1 MPSFIQRL
9 TRRKHVSFEATE
21 LPRVLTTFD
30 LTLLGIGS
38 TVGVGFYVLAG
49 QVAKSVAGPAVI
61 ISFLIAAIA
70 SIFAGLCYAEFGAR
84 VPKAGSAYV
93 YSYVCVGEFVAF
105 IIGWNLV
112 LEYIIGT
119 ASVARGYSG
128 YVDGLANNSIS
139 EALGETMPINVSFLS
154 KYPDFLSFCLILV
167 LSVLLSLGV
176 KESSILNSI
185 CTAVTLM
192 IVTYTIIALATQ
204 ANVDNWA
211 LTPETLNE
219 TCPEDNNRGL
229 GWGKGGFA
237 PYGFAGIMQGA
248 ATCFFGFVGFDCI
261 ATTGEEAI
269 KPERSIPLAI
279 GLSLF
284 FVFLAYFGMSFTI
297 TLAIPYCQQD
307 SDAPLVAIFNELG
320 WETSKWIISI
330 GALTGFSA
338 SLFGILLPLPRVIY
352 AMADDGILFR
362 SLAKINKRFRTPAV
376 ATIVSGVFAGLM
388 AMFFNLD
395 ALVDMMSIGT
405 LLAYTIVAL
414 SVMLL
419 RYSNVEMRNWESEYT
434 LLKTSYGDD
443 DESEPRGLLESE
455 EPFHMTNHSYEY
467 TAKDYCHQLFNI
479 KCVSEPTDLSAS
491 LVNYATLV
499 FCVLSA
505 ILSMLLVILQKNISD
520 GESGAITIVT
530 LLFIITF
537 INIVVISRQPQ
548 SRKPLAFKVPLVP
561 WIPAIS
567 AIINLYLMFNLSSG
581 TWIRF
586 AIWMAI
592 GIFQY
597 FGYSIRNS
605 SEEYQMQ
612 GEPPPSLNLRRMDLK
627 NIGTIFDSES
637 EDELFVQNTPDKN
650 YTASPFNL

>member
-9 TRRKHVSFEATE
+9 TRRKHVSFETTE

-49 QVAKSVAGPAVI
+49 QVARSVAGPAVI

-139 EALGETMPINVSFLS
+139 GALEEAMPINVSFLS
-154 KYPDFLSFCLILV
+154 KYPDFLSFGLIFV

-176 KESSILNSI
+176 KESSILNSL
-185 CTAVTLM
+185 CTVVTLI

-204 ANVDNWA
+204 ANGENWA
-211 LTPETLNE
+211 LTPEALNE
-219 TCPEDNNRGL
+219 TCSEDNNRGR

-269 KPERSIPLAI
+269 RPERSIPLSI

-284 FVFLAYFGMSFTI
+284 FVFLAYFGMSSTI
-297 TLAIPYCQQD
+297 TLALPYCKQD
-307 SDAPLVAIFNELG
+307 ANAPLVAIFNDLG

-330 GALTGFSA
+330 GALFGFSA

-362 SLAKINKRFRTPAV
+362 SLAKISKRFKTPAV
-376 ATIVSGVFAGLM
+376 ATIASGVFAALM

-395 ALVDMMSIGT
+395 TLVDMMSIGT

-419 RYSNVEMRNWESEYT
+419 RYSNVEMRDWKSQYT
-434 LLKTSYGDD
+434 LLESSYADD
-443 DESEPRGLLESE
+443 DDSEPRGLLDSGEA
-455 EPFHMTNHSYEY
+455 FIVCNHSSVY

-491 LVNYATLV
+491 LVSYATLV
-499 FCVLSA
+499 FCVLSG
-505 ILSMLLVILQKNISD
+505 ILSMLLVILQKSLSD
-520 GESGAITIVT
+520 GESGAIASVT
-530 LLFIITF
+530 VMGVLTF
-537 INIVVISRQPQ
+537 VNVVVIARQPQ
-548 SRKPLAFKVPLVP
+548 SKKQLAFKVPLVP
-561 WIPAIS
+561 WIPAVS
-567 AIINLYLMFNLSSG
+567 SIINLYLMFNLSSG

-586 AIWMAI
+586 AIWMAV
-592 GIFQY
+592 GILQY
-597 FGYSIRNS
+597 FGYSIHNS

-612 GEPPPSLNLRRMDLK
+612 GERPPSLNFHREDLK
-627 NIGTIFDSES
+627 NIGTIFDSDS
-637 EDELFVQNTPDKN
+637 EDELFVQHTPDKN